1 MEFFSVDCDHI
12 HEEPDQLKRIK
23 SALKLKMD
31 SIDFDNRTGKIK
43 DYEVSLDRCTC
54 IDFGRRHKPCK
65 HIYRLALE
73 LGIFNAEEKAV
84 SNIST
89 ISVSKED
96 DRNGANNNSRCF
108 FSYQEPIPKSFV
120 VIDFETANKF
130 PNSICQI
137 GIIKVENNLI
147 VERKNFFVRPPYKD
161 FIFTK
166 VHGIAFEDV
175 RNEPTFN
182 ELWQE
187 IKRYVEDCTIAT
199 YNLSFDINCL
209 LSTLDYYKISYPSF
223 KAFDILSNV
232 RSCRYLDCELS
243 ELENYKLNTVAKRLE
258 LTHKAHDALSDALVA
273 AQIQIYISKKF
284 SEENTIIY
292 YPTLLSFVG
301 AIAKNLFSTSAL
313 TSYCYELF
321 KNEEITNYEE
331 YKGFFKLLEQVAA
344 QRDSA
349 KLYKYCGMF
358 YEKFNRMSRAIL
370 LYKKAFD
377 LNENIGLKGKIK
389 KLEKELRG

>member
-1 MEFFSVDCDHI
+1 MKFFSVECDHI
-12 HEEPDQLKRIK
+12 HEELDQLKRIK

-31 SIDFDNRTGKIK
+31 SIDFDNQTGKIK

-65 HIYRLALE
+65 HIYCLALE
-73 LGIFNAEEKAV
+73 LGVFSAEGKIV
-84 SNIST
+84 RNIST
-89 ISVSKED
+89 SSVSKED
-96 DRNGANNNSRCF
+96 NRNSANHNSRCF

-130 PNSICQI
+130 PDSICQV
-137 GIIKVENNLI
+137 GIIKVENTLI

-166 VHGIAFEDV
+166 IHGIAFEDI
-175 RNEPTFN
+175 RNEPMFN

-199 YNLSFDINCL
+199 YNLNFDMNCL

-243 ELENYKLNTVAKRLE
+243 ELENYQLNTVAKRLG

-284 SEENTIIY
+284 LEENTTIY
-292 YPTLLSFVG
+292 YPTLSSFVG
-301 AIAKNLFSTSAL
+301 AIAKNQFSMSAL
-313 TSYCYELF
+313 TNYCYESF

-331 YKGFFKLLEQVAA
+331 YKGFFKLLEQIAA
-344 QRDSA
+344 HRENA
-349 KLYKYCGMF
+349 TMYKYCGMF
-358 YEKFNRMSRAIL
+358 YEKFNHISRAL
-370 LYKKAFD
+370 ALYKNALA
-377 LNENIGLKGKIK
+377 LNEKIGLKGKIK
-389 KLEKELRG
+389 KMEKEQSK